1 MYEVYVSAEFEA
13 AHRLTG
19 NFGPAMRLHGH
30 SYRMEVIVR
39 GQNIKGDGTLCD
51 IGALRKA
58 VDELAASLHYRDLD
72 EVPGLI
78 GSNTTAENVANYC
91 WNEVSH
97 SLSGQDL
104 DSLAI
109 RIWENPNVYAA
120 REDSLS

>member
-51 IGALRKA
+51 IGALRKS

-78 GSNTTAENVANYC
+78 GSNTTAENVANFC
-91 WNEVSH
+91 WNEISH
-97 SLSGQDL
+97 SLRGQDL
-104 DSLAI
+104 ASLAV

-120 REDSLS
+120 RDDSLS

>member
-39 GQNIKGDGTLCD
+39 GQSIKGDGTLCD
-51 IGALRKA
+51 IGPLRKA

-78 GSNTTAENVANYC
+78 GSNTTAENVANFC
-91 WNEVSH
+91 WDEVSR
-97 SLSGQDL
+97 SLRGQDL
-104 DSLAI
+104 ASLTV

>member
-1 MYEVYVSAEFEA
+1 MYEIYVSAQFEA

-39 GQNIKGDGTLCD
+39 GQSIKADGTLCD
-51 IGALRKA
+51 IGVLREK

-78 GSNTTAENVANYC
+78 GSNTTAENVANFC
-91 WNEVSH
+91 WKEVSR
-97 SLSGQDL
+97 SLRGQNL
-104 DSLAI
+104 DSLTV

-120 REDSLS
+120 REDPLG